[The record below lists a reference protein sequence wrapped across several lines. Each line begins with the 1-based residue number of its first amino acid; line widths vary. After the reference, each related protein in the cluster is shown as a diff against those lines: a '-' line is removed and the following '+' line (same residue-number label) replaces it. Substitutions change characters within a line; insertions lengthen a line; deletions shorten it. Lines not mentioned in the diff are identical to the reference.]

1 MLPALPSW
9 LVYPLL
15 FVSFFVSF
23 FFLIL
28 TLKKEREIQPTKNF
42 PDVSF
47 VIPARNVETCITRCV
62 ESMIKQDYDG
72 KINIVVVNDASI
84 DRTPEIVRA
93 LIKKYNS
100 KLREIIL
107 VNREKSLDHK
117 AYVVNDGLKYVMKN
131 LKTDFVAPVDAD
143 TFITK
148 NVLKNAI
155 GTFEKDELVM
165 AVIAPLIPLQKNFLL
180 RLQYVEYVM
189 SSFFR
194 ELLGRA
200 GALCAT
206 PAFSVFRTRFF
217 KEAGFYNEHTWTE
230 DFDMALRVKSHF
242 YKIAYL
248 RDKVYFIAPE
258 KLGKLRTERV
268 RWGHGTFQ
276 ALFKDY
282 PYMISPKYGAVGT
295 FFLPI
300 TVILGIGL
308 MMLSFLLLGYAIIY
322 ALLYTARSWLIGWRP
337 VLDFK
342 INLFDLS
349 IAVSDPRFVLGFFA
363 VLVSVLFFVFAR
375 RYGKEKINIVDY
387 LIFFIPYI
395 WFLAYTQ
402 LEGFIKYVF
411 NLKMQWGHM
420 HTNSDKS
427 VKSVKNTKNKK

>member
-15 FVSFFVSF
+15 FVGFFISF

-28 TLKKEREIQPTKNF
+28 ILKKDEKIHPTETF

-47 VIPARNVETCITRCV
+47 VIPARNVENCITRCV
-62 ESMIKQDYDG
+62 ESIVKQDYKG
-72 KINIVVVNDASI
+72 KLNIVVVNDASE
-84 DRTPEIVRA
+84 DKTAHIVKT

-100 KLREIIL
+100 KVREIIL
-107 VNREKSLDHK
+107 LNREKSQGKK
-117 AYVVNDGLKYVMKN
+117 APVVNEGIKYVIKH

-155 GTFEKDELVM
+155 GAFEKDELVM
-165 AVIAPLIPLQKNFLL
+165 VVTAPLIPLQKNFLL

-189 SSFFR
+189 SNFYR
-194 ELLGRA
+194 ELLGRV
-200 GALCAT
+200 GSLCAT
-206 PAFSVFRTRFF
+206 PAFTVFKTEFF
-217 KEAGFYNEHTWTE
+217 KEAGLYNEHTWTE

-248 RDKVYFIAPE
+248 KDKVYFIAPE

-276 ALFKDY
+276 ALLKDY

-300 TVILGIGL
+300 TVVLGLGL
-308 MMLSFLLLGYAIIY
+308 LMLSLLLLIYAIIY
-322 ALLYTARSWLIGWRP
+322 ALLYTARSWSIGWRP
-337 VLDFK
+337 ILDFR
-342 INLFDLS
+342 ISLFDLS
-349 IAVSDPRFVLGFFA
+349 IAASDPKVVLGFFSI
-363 VLVSVLFFVFAR
+363 LISVLFFVFAR
-375 RYGKEKINIVDY
+375 RYGKEKISLLDY
-387 LIFFIPYI
+387 LVFFIPYI

-402 LEGFIKYVF
+402 LEGFIKYIF

-420 HTNSDKS
+420 HTDVDK
-427 VKSVKNTKNKK
+427 KQKKHV

>member
-15 FVSFFVSF
+15 FVGFFISF
-23 FFLIL
+23 FFIILIF
-28 TLKKEREIQPTKNF
+28 KKEREILPTKDF
-42 PDVSF
+42 PEVSF
-47 VIPARNVETCITRCV
+47 VIPARNVENCITRCV
-62 ESMIKQDYDG
+62 ESIIRQDYKG
-72 KINIVVVNDASI
+72 KINIVVVNDASK
-84 DRTPEIVRA
+84 DQTPEIVRA

-107 VNREKSLDHK
+107 INREKTLDHK
-117 AYVVNDGLKYVMKN
+117 AYVVNDGIKYVMKN
-131 LKTDFVAPVDAD
+131 LKTEFVAPVDAD

-148 NVLKNAI
+148 NILKNAI
-155 GTFEKDELVM
+155 GAFEKDELIM

-189 SSFFR
+189 SSLFR

-200 GALCAT
+200 EALCAT
-206 PAFSVFRTRFF
+206 PAFTIFKTRFF
-217 KEAGFYNEHTWTE
+217 KEAGLYNEHTWTE

-242 YKIAYL
+242 YKIVYL

-258 KLGKLRTERV
+258 KIGKLRTERV
-268 RWGHGTFQ
+268 RWGHGTVQ

-282 PYMISPKYGAVGT
+282 PYMLSPKYGAVGT

-300 TVILGIGL
+300 TVVLGLGL
-308 MMLSFLLLGYAIIY
+308 LMLSLLLLIYAIIY
-322 ALLYTARSWLIGWRP
+322 ALLYTARSWVIGWRP

-342 INLFDLS
+342 ISLFDLS
-349 IAVSDPRFVLGFFA
+349 IAASDPRFILGFFA
-363 VLVSVLFFVFAR
+363 VLISILFFVVAR
-375 RYGKEKINIVDY
+375 RYGKEKIRFIDY
-387 LIFFIPYI
+387 LVFFIPYI

-420 HTNSDKS
+420 HIDP
-427 VKSVKNTKNKK
+427 NKKKK